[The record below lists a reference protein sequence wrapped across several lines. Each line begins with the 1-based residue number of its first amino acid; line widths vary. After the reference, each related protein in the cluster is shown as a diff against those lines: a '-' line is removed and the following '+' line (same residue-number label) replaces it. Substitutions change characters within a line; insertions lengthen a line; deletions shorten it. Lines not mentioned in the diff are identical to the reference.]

1 MNLHEYQSKTL
12 FGQFGIPVPKGKV
25 ASSDHEAYDI
35 ARELGGAVVVKAQ
48 VLTGG
53 RGKAGGV
60 KVAKT
65 PEEARTVADKIIGM
79 QIKDLIV
86 HKVLVDPAA
95 EIKKEIYLGIINDR
109 AARKPL
115 IMASSEGGMDIEE
128 VNRVS
133 PEKIIREHI
142 DPFLGLRDYQA
153 RNLASGTR
161 LPREYWKQFT
171 EIAQNLFRCFQK
183 YDATLAEINPLAI
196 VGGNGNG
203 GTLMAL
209 DGKMSIDDSALFRLP
224 DIAEMRDL
232 QAEPPEETRAREAG
246 LSFIKLDGDIGCMVN
261 GAGLAMTTMD
271 ITKDIAGK
279 LGFEGSGPANFLDI
293 GGGARA
299 DKVAA
304 AMRII
309 LSEPKVKAILFNIF
323 GGITRC
329 DEVARGILQA
339 LGEVNTSVP
348 MVVRLAGT
356 NAAEGLKIIDEAKL
370 SNIMSAA
377 TLTEA
382 AEKAVKA
389 ARGVVK

>member
-1 MNLHEYQSKTL
+1 VNLHEYQSKTL

-309 LSEPKVKAILFNIF
+309 LSEPKVKAIWFNIF